1 MWIEIETVVL
11 VETDFEL
18 AIIQIHAEK
27 SYETAYEPL
36 QTWNHQNISPSD
48 KDHELH
54 QRSIY
59 LSSQRDN
66 PVSDKLGISFVSFG
80 FIPAASFLAKFI
92 K

>member
-1 MWIEIETVVL
+1 MI

-36 QTWNHQNISPSD
+36 QTWNHQNISPND

-66 PVSDKLGISFVSFG
+66 PVSDKLGIIFVSFG
-80 FIPAASFLAKFI
+80 LSQLRLFLPSL
-92 K
+92 